1 MKGVC
6 THLGKDVLL
15 PLRLSTGMYAAG
27 AAIQKKI
34 YGSGCLSDLLWRITT
49 LISSNEEMEDIMK
62 VVKSVEES
70 GLIIKG
76 ISETIKGEAKEQK
89 GEFLSI
95 LLGTLGA
102 KLLRSTLTRKWVIR
116 QGKDTIG
123 AAGQDF

>member
-34 YGSGCLSDLLWRITT
+34 YGSGCLSDLPWRITT
-49 LISSNEEMEDIMK
+49 LITSNEEMEDIMK

-76 ISETIKGEAKEQK
+76 ISETIKDEAKEQK

-102 KLLRSTLTRKWVIR
+102 KLLRSTLTRK
-116 QGKDTIG
+116 
-123 AAGQDF
+123 

>member
-34 YGSGCLSDLLWRITT
+34 YGSGCLSDLRWRITT
-49 LISSNEEMEDIMK
+49 LITSNEEMEDIMK

-76 ISETIKGEAKEQK
+76 ISETIKDEAKEQK

-102 KLLRSTLTRKWVIR
+102 KLLRSALTRK
-116 QGKDTIG
+116 
-123 AAGQDF
+123 

>member
-76 ISETIKGEAKEQK
+76 ISETIKDETKEQK
-89 GEFLSI
+89 GGFFSI

-102 KLLRSTLTRKWVIR
+102 SLLGSALTRKWVIR
-116 QGKDTIG
+116 PGKDTIG
-123 AAGQDF
+123 AGQDF

>member
-34 YGSGCLSDLLWRITT
+34 YGSGCLSDLPWRITT
-49 LISSNEEMEDIMK
+49 LITSNEEMEDIIK

-76 ISETIKGEAKEQK
+76 ISETIKDEAKEQK

-102 KLLRSTLTRKWVIR
+102 KLLRSALTRKWVIR
-116 QGKDTIG
+116 PGKDTIG

>member
-15 PLRLSTGMYAAG
+15 PLRLSIGMYAAG

-34 YGSGCLSDLLWRITT
+34 YGSGCLSDLPWRITT
-49 LISSNEEMEDIMK
+49 LITSNEEMEDIMK

-76 ISETIKGEAKEQK
+76 ISETIKDEAK
-89 GEFLSI
+89 EFLSI

-102 KLLRSTLTRKWVIR
+102 KLLRSALTRK
-116 QGKDTIG
+116 
-123 AAGQDF
+123 

>member
-34 YGSGCLSDLLWRITT
+34 YGSGCLSDLPWRITT
-49 LISSNEEMEDIMK
+49 LITSNEEMEDIMK

-76 ISETIKGEAKEQK
+76 ISETIKDEAKEQK

-102 KLLRSTLTRKWVIR
+102 KLLRSALTRKWVIR
-116 QGKDTIG
+116 PGKDTIG

>member
-76 ISETIKGEAKEQK
+76 ISETIKDEAKEQK

-102 KLLRSTLTRKWVIR
+102 KLLRSALTRKWVIR
-116 QGKDTIG
+116 PGKDTIG

>member
-34 YGSGCLSDLLWRITT
+34 YGSGCLSDLPWRITT
-49 LISSNEEMEDIMK
+49 LITSNEEMEDIMK

-76 ISETIKGEAKEQK
+76 ISETIKDEAK
-89 GEFLSI
+89 EFLSI

-102 KLLRSTLTRKWVIR
+102 KLLRSALTRKWVIR
-116 QGKDTIG
+116 PGKDTIG